1 MAMAEL
7 LGRALRTALFFMS
20 ALLAAWAFVPE
31 GRTVAAGLLLGT
43 AASVVN
49 AFLLRR
55 RVELIGRM
63 AAEGRARR
71 TGLGLGARLATV
83 LLAVLVAHRFPD
95 WFAMPA
101 VIAGCF
107 FVQIAIFF
115 AAIAQH
121 KSRSGGKG

>member
-1 MAMAEL
+1 MAEL

-43 AASVVN
+43 VASVVN

-55 RVELIGRM
+55 RVEQIGRM

-71 TGLGLGARLATV
+71 AGSGLGARVATV
-83 LLAVLVAHRFPD
+83 LLAVLVAHRYPD
-95 WFAMPA
+95 WFSMPA

-121 KSRSGGKG
+121 NSRSGGKG

>member
-1 MAMAEL
+1 MAEL

-20 ALLAAWAFVPE
+20 ALLGAWALVPE

-63 AAEGRARR
+63 AAEGDVVAASTEMVRVEASA
-71 TGLGLGARLATV
+71 GAGAE
-83 LLAVLVAHRFPD
+83 
-95 WFAMPA
+95 MP
-101 VIAGCF
+101 V
-107 FVQIAIFF
+107 
-115 AAIAQH
+115 
-121 KSRSGGKG
+121 

>member
-1 MAMAEL
+1 
-7 LGRALRTALFFMS
+7 MS

-71 TGLGLGARLATV
+71 TGPGLGARLATV

-95 WFAMPA
+95 WFALPA

>member
-1 MAMAEL
+1 MAEL
-7 LGRALRTALFFMS
+7 LGRALRTALYFMS
-20 ALLAAWAFVPE
+20 ALLAVWAVVPE
-31 GRTVAAGLLLGT
+31 GRTVAAGLAMGT
-43 AASVVN
+43 AASVMN

-63 AAEGRARR
+63 AAGGRTSRA
-71 TGLGLGARLATV
+71 GLGLGARIATV
-83 LLAVLVAHRFPD
+83 LLAVLIAHRFPE
-95 WFAMPA
+95 WFSMPA

-121 KSRSGGKG
+121 ISRSGGKG

>member
-1 MAMAEL
+1 MAEL

-71 TGLGLGARLATV
+71 TGPGLGARLATV
-83 LLAVLVAHRFPD
+83 LLAVLVAHRFPH
-95 WFAMPA
+95 WFALPA

-121 KSRSGGKG
+121 NSRSGGKG